1 MSALYFVDTNVLVYS
16 RDASE
21 PDKQPRAQQWLAAL
35 WEKRCGR
42 TSVQVLS
49 EYYVT
54 VTRKLAP
61 GLTPDEAWMDVEA
74 LLAWGPQA
82 VNVDVLR
89 GARSASQGSALSWW
103 DALIVAAAKT
113 SNCAFVLTEDLQDG
127 QDLDGMRVINPFQ
140 HSPAELQS
148 LS

>member
-1 MSALYFVDTNVLVYS
+1 MSALFFVDTNVLVS

-21 PDKQPRAQQWLAAL
+21 RDKQPRAQQWLAAL
-35 WEKRCGR
+35 WQQRCGR

-74 LLAWGPQA
+74 LLAWAPQA
-82 VNVDVLR
+82 VDVDVLR
-89 GARSASQGSALSWW
+89 GARTTSQRCAISWW

-113 SNCAFVLTEDLQDG
+113 SNCAFLLTEDLQDG
-127 QDLDGMRVINPFQ
+127 QDLDDMRVIDPFQ
-140 HSPAELQS
+140 HSPAELQA